1 MKKYLGLVMLVVTVL
16 LAGCSD
22 QKGGYVAAS
31 SLSKDGFARNGAE
44 ARKLHGQEVKL
55 WGFVDHGNLYGDEG
69 AKQILGDR
77 WSGDGPNATTWR
89 FNLKA
94 RADDEVGHSFAVNV
108 PNDPGRDDLLKVFL
122 ADASAGKPTKV
133 FLKGKLFT
141 FDAPTNAAPLT
152 GLSMDLQSSRDIL
165 FELPGAEK

>member
-1 MKKYLGLVMLVVTVL
+1 MNKYLGLILVVAGAL
-16 LAGCSD
+16 LAGCSA
-22 QKGGYVAAS
+22 QKGDYIAAS

-69 AKQILGDR
+69 AKQILGGR
-77 WSGDGPNATTWR
+77 WSGDGPSATTWR

-94 RADDEVGHSFAVNV
+94 KADDEVGHSFAVNV
-108 PNDPGRDDLLKVFL
+108 PNDPGRDDLLKAFL
-122 ADASAGKPTKV
+122 ADASAGKPTRV

-141 FDAPTNAAPLT
+141 FDAPTNAATLT

-165 FELPGAEK
+165 FELPEAEK

>member
-1 MKKYLGLVMLVVTVL
+1 MKKYLGLVMLVVTVF
-16 LAGCSD
+16 LAACSD
-22 QKGGYVAAS
+22 QKGDYIAAS
-31 SLSKDGFARNGAE
+31 SLSKDGFARNAAE
-44 ARKLHGQEVKL
+44 VRKLHGQEVKL

-69 AKQILGDR
+69 AKQILGER

-94 RADDEVGHSFAVNV
+94 KADDEVGRSFAVNV
-108 PNDPGRDDLLKVFL
+108 PNDPGRDDLLKAFL

-133 FLKGKLFT
+133 FLKGTLFT

-152 GLSMDLQSSRDIL
+152 GLSLDLQSSRDIL
-165 FELPGAEK
+165 FELPEAEK

>member
-1 MKKYLGLVMLVVTVL
+1 MNKYLSFIMIAATLF
-16 LAGCSD
+16 LAGCSEQIGD
-22 QKGGYVAAS
+22 YVAAS
-31 SLSKDGFARNGAE
+31 AISRNGFARNAAE
-44 ARKLHGQEVKL
+44 ARRLHGQEVKL

-69 AKQILGDR
+69 ARQILGER
-77 WSGDGPNATTWR
+77 WSGEGPNATTWR

-108 PNDPGRDDLLKVFL
+108 PNEPGRDDLLKAFL

-165 FELPGAEK
+165 FELPEAEK